1 MSPEVRDAMEAT
13 SDRQIG
19 VLRDTRQQILDAARF
34 LFSDFSYLGV
44 SMKDISERLGIT
56 KAALY
61 YHFSSKK
68 DIYVTVLDEVL
79 VDLRAGLCTEHPG
92 EPAEE
97 QLRRMVKDYLEFGM
111 RERNLVNALMLKLSP
126 AETELRQFIVSSREQ
141 LIELFRPAIEGAF
154 ALRRSLPG
162 VDGRLL
168 ATMLVAMMDGLVLEH
183 SFFEKVL
190 DPDGISGQIVSV
202 LGLDAAPSV
211 SA

>member
-1 MSPEVRDAMEAT
+1 MEAT

-19 VLRDTRQQILDAARF
+19 VLRDTRQQILDAARL

-141 LIELFRPAIEGAF
+141 LIELFRPAIEGVF

-183 SFFEKVL
+183 SFLEKVL

-202 LGLDAAPSV
+202 LGLDAAPST

>member
-1 MSPEVRDAMEAT
+1 MEAT

-19 VLRDTRQQILDAARF
+19 VLRDTRQQILDAARL

-44 SMKDISERLGIT
+44 SMRDISERLGIT

-111 RERNLVNALMLKLSP
+111 RERNLINALMLKLSP

-141 LIELFRPAIEGAF
+141 LIELFRPAIEGVF

-183 SFFEKVL
+183 SFLEKVL

-202 LGLDAAPSV
+202 LGLDAAPST

>member
-1 MSPEVRDAMEAT
+1 MEAT

-19 VLRDTRQQILDAARF
+19 ALRDTRQQILDVARY
-34 LFSDFSYLGV
+34 LFSDCSYLGV
-44 SMKDISERLGIT
+44 SMKDISQRLGIT

-61 YHFSSKK
+61 YHFSSKR

-141 LIELFRPAIEGAF
+141 LIELFRPAIEGVL

-183 SFFEKVL
+183 SFLEKVL

>member
-1 MSPEVRDAMEAT
+1 MSPEVPDAMEAT

-19 VLRDTRQQILDAARF
+19 VLRDTRQQILDAARL

-141 LIELFRPAIEGAF
+141 LIELFRPAIEGVF

-183 SFFEKVL
+183 SFLEKVL

-202 LGLDAAPSV
+202 LGLDAAPST

>member
-1 MSPEVRDAMEAT
+1 MSQEVRRAVDAT

-19 VLRDTRQQILDAARF
+19 ALRDTRQQILDAARY

-44 SMKDISERLGIT
+44 SMKDISQRLGIT

-61 YHFSSKK
+61 YHFSSKR

-79 VDLRAGLCTEHPG
+79 VDLRAGLCAERLDET
-92 EPAEE
+92 AEE

-111 RERNLVNALMLKLSP
+111 RERNLVNALLLKLSA
-126 AETELRQFIVSSREQ
+126 AETELRQFVVSSREQ
-141 LIELFRPAIEGAF
+141 LIELFRPAIEGVF
-154 ALRRSLPG
+154 ALRRSVPS

-183 SFFEKVL
+183 SYFKKAL
-190 DPDGISGQIVSV
+190 DPDAISGQIVSV

>member
-1 MSPEVRDAMEAT
+1 MSPEVPDAMEAT

-19 VLRDTRQQILDAARF
+19 VLRDTRQQILDASRL

-44 SMKDISERLGIT
+44 SMRDISERLGIT

-141 LIELFRPAIEGAF
+141 LIELFRPAIEGVF

-183 SFFEKVL
+183 SFLEKVL

-202 LGLDAAPSV
+202 LGLDAAPST

>member
-1 MSPEVRDAMEAT
+1 MET
-13 SDRQIG
+13 MGERQIG
-19 VLRDTRQQILDAARF
+19 TFHDTRQQILDVARY
-34 LFSDFSYLGV
+34 LFSDCSYLGV

-61 YHFSSKK
+61 YHFSSKR
-68 DIYVTVLDEVL
+68 DIYVTVLGEVL
-79 VDLRAGLCTEHPG
+79 ADLRAGLCAERSDET
-92 EPAEE
+92 AEE
-97 QLRRMVKDYLEFGM
+97 QLRRMVKNYLEFGM
-111 RERNLVNALMLKLSP
+111 RERSLVNALMLKLSP
-126 AETELRQFIVSSREQ
+126 AETELRQFVVSSREQ
-141 LIELFRPAIEGAF
+141 LIDLFRPAVEGVF
-154 ALRRSLPG
+154 ALRRSVPS

-183 SFFEKVL
+183 SFFKRAL

>member
-1 MSPEVRDAMEAT
+1 MEAT

-19 VLRDTRQQILDAARF
+19 VLRDTRQQILDASRL

-44 SMKDISERLGIT
+44 SMRDISERLGIT

-79 VDLRAGLCTEHPG
+79 VDLRAGLCTEDPG

-111 RERNLVNALMLKLSP
+111 RERNLINALMLKLSP

-141 LIELFRPAIEGAF
+141 LIELFRPAIEGVF

-183 SFFEKVL
+183 SFLEKVL

-202 LGLDAAPSV
+202 LGLDAAPST

>member
-1 MSPEVRDAMEAT
+1 MSPEVPDAMEAT

-19 VLRDTRQQILDAARF
+19 VLRDTRQQILDAARL

-44 SMKDISERLGIT
+44 SMRDISERLGIT

-141 LIELFRPAIEGAF
+141 LIELFRPAIEGVF

-183 SFFEKVL
+183 SFLEKVL

-202 LGLDAAPSV
+202 LGLDAAPST